1 MIETYFNN
9 LMQEVERKM
18 GIESSRM
25 EGEQVIR
32 TCQEMVSFLRERS
45 RELKDYVL
53 NHPFSNVEEEI
64 CFFKYYKPALTGRLL
79 YYYRVYQIE
88 SGCSCCPEIARMHY
102 RKVMKE
108 YQRKL
113 ERYLPFYQYYRS
125 GATYR
130 DHYYFRR
137 AKKELSP
144 ESGSFMLE
152 EDSVMSTGYDLLAAR
167 LIAAEMLLG
176 YLNRKVLLA
185 MEGAYVVQEKE
196 HHWTD
201 RKAAAVELIYG
212 IWAMGSVDNG
222 RVSIVELV
230 MLFEQ
235 MFHIDLGDVY
245 HTFISMRNRK
255 NSRTAYLDQMKER
268 LLKRMDE
275 TDG

>member
-1 MIETYFNN
+1 
-9 LMQEVERKM
+9 M

-102 RKVMKE
+102 RKAMKE

-152 EDSVMSTGYDLLAAR
+152 EDSVMSTSTGYDLLAAR

-185 MEGAYVVQEKE
+185 MEGAYAVQEKE

>member
-1 MIETYFNN
+1 
-9 LMQEVERKM
+9 M

-64 CFFKYYKPALTGRLL
+64 CFFKYYKPAPDGTPAVLLPGIPDRERLFML
-79 YYYRVYQIE
+79 P
-88 SGCSCCPEIARMHY
+88 GDCPMHY
-102 RKVMKE
+102 RKAMKE

-144 ESGSFMLE
+144 ESWKFYAGGGF
-152 EDSVMSTGYDLLAAR
+152 
-167 LIAAEMLLG
+167 
-176 YLNRKVLLA
+176 
-185 MEGAYVVQEKE
+185 
-196 HHWTD
+196 
-201 RKAAAVELIYG
+201 
-212 IWAMGSVDNG
+212 
-222 RVSIVELV
+222 
-230 MLFEQ
+230 
-235 MFHIDLGDVY
+235 GDV
-245 HTFISMRNRK
+245 NR
-255 NSRTAYLDQMKER
+255 L
-268 LLKRMDE
+268 
-275 TDG
+275 